1 MSDKLFT
8 VAELSEMLKLHPKTI
23 VRFINEGKISG
34 NKVGRAWTVT
44 QAALNTFMQAN
55 QAQPEPVNI
64 GSGIVRVS
72 AVVEIFEQDSGEAQ
86 RLSTTLM
93 AMLNNERNGE
103 RGVRYDF
110 FWQPETKTAKHVF
123 YASPRQISDIMNI
136 IDQLRQ

>member
-1 MSDKLFT
+1 MTDKLYT
-8 VAELSEMLKLHPKTI
+8 VSELSEMLKLHPKTI

-34 NKVGRAWTVT
+34 KKVGRAWTVT
-44 QAALNTFMQAN
+44 QAALNTYLQDI
-55 QAQPEPVNI
+55 QSPPEPANM
-64 GSGIVRVS
+64 GSGTVRVS

-93 AMLNNERNGE
+93 AMLNNERHGE

-123 YASPRQISDIMNI
+123 YASPRQISDIMDI